1 MSEEATAQTPRVRV
15 NASEQKAGFVID
27 ATVECYQGEDAPTML
42 AQKIMEV
49 QTAMRAKGLK
59 LVADG

>member
-1 MSEEATAQTPRVRV
+1 VSDTATAQTPRVRV
-15 NASEQKAGFVID
+15 NAKEQGKGFTVE

-49 QTAMRAKGLK
+49 QTALRAKGLK